1 MSFAISLDV
10 LASSLAQVTSSGAEI
25 AANLSIGR
33 DPVGER
39 ILAILNDCLGGFI
52 PVVCSAGL
60 AWGDWG
66 VIDKLEEMFA
76 VTCDDSKFFAV
87 FAESV
92 ELVGVGCLELLTSD
106 VGELGFGNEGFG
118 FCADELLFENDN
130 FGGIGLFVFELGDLI
145 GDFLLA

>member
-1 MSFAISLDV
+1 MTFLMTV
-10 LASSLAQVTSSGAEI
+10 TTTLAQGPR
-25 AANLSIGR
+25 ANAQFGR
-33 DPVGER
+33 NSCVRRNPVCER